1 MIRGFRSPG
10 IRYFLFSKARPWT
23 RTYQESICS
32 RYQLF
37 SCSSNVRADVAV
49 KDKFE
54 ELIDGVIDIT
64 SASNE
69 RQSSYVFLQKLRH
82 MSSVHQLKT
91 AIEECRPIAANEVLL
106 FLRKLEN
113 LSTVK
118 PNSEVMQFLKSETF
132 TSLLSAQLLMDDVDF
147 AILLDV
153 GNCIMKISNSLPDL
167 DKQIKEDDTLTLT
180 LSFDIFYQELF
191 KKINARLLT
200 DDTSKLSADSVIGFY
215 CGLRSFKG
223 KANPNMVSGIESLV
237 IRKVSEVQNSG
248 TIISLFLS
256 LNKEKF
262 SQLNFIVPIL
272 SKIEELVP
280 VMLLGELITVM
291 CTLATNKCRR
301 HELLQTVAEAIRL
314 HSDIMTPGQLVRLS
328 NAIRE
333 LSFYF
338 PRLITRFGNDFV
350 NSTTSFSDF
359 AQITPI
365 LNLFVTGKIT
375 DETAWIAVC
384 KWITNNSK
392 RASHADLRF
401 CVSACAAGNVDPSL
415 VKLVSEN
422 LAKNLQ
428 PGEKET
434 PRKWLN
440 IVWSLAVLNSL
451 TPKLAD
457 SILKESFQKALF
469 ADIKSN
475 DEKSFIAQKLFQINA
490 AAKFD
495 LKGYRGSILTK
506 LDDSVDLGPAT
517 TAKLKYGKTAP
528 RYESFLSNMNL
539 LIPPECRA
547 APSFYPEVGSFIDV
561 LTVFNSET
569 GKFASLKSIKKD
581 DHKSLNGFTAVL
593 YFDNQFTRCYSDA
606 DYSKQRPL
614 GQFQMNIRH
623 LQLAGAR
630 VCVMAEHDLQKCSD
644 TVQRM
649 MYMKQQIA
657 TPAQNYFTAPSW
669 SGR

>member
-1 MIRGFRSPG
+1 
-10 IRYFLFSKARPWT
+10 
-23 RTYQESICS
+23 
-32 RYQLF
+32 
-37 SCSSNVRADVAV
+37 V

-54 ELIDGVIDIT
+54 ELIDGIIDIT
-64 SASNE
+64 STGNE

-82 MSSVHQLKT
+82 MSSVHQLKKG
-91 AIEECRPIAANEVLL
+91 IEECRPNTANEVLL
-106 FLRKLEN
+106 ILRKLEN
-113 LSTVK
+113 LSSVK
-118 PNSEVMQFLKSETF
+118 ANTEVIEFLKSEAF
-132 TSLLSAQLLMDDVDF
+132 ISLLSAQLLMDDVDL
-147 AILLDV
+147 ATLLDV
-153 GNCIMKISNSLPDL
+153 GNCIMKISSSLPDL
-167 DKQIKEDDTLTLT
+167 DKQIREDDVLTLT
-180 LSFDIFYQELF
+180 LNFDTFYQELF

-200 DDTSKLSADSVIGFY
+200 DDTSNLSADSVIGFY

-223 KANPNMVSGIESLV
+223 KANPDMVDRIENVV

-256 LNKEKF
+256 LDKEKF

-280 VMLLGELITVM
+280 VMLLGELITVI

-301 HELLQTVAEAIRL
+301 HDLLQTVAEAIRS

-328 NAIRE
+328 SAIKE

-350 NSTTSFSDF
+350 NSTASFSDF

-365 LNLFVTGKIT
+365 LNLFVTGKVT
-375 DETAWIAVC
+375 DEAAWIAAC
-384 KWITNNSK
+384 KWILNNSK
-392 RASHADLRF
+392 RANHPDLRF
-401 CVSACAAGNVDPSL
+401 CISACAAGNVDPQL
-415 VKLVSEN
+415 IKPISEN

-434 PRKWLN
+434 PRRWLN

-469 ADIKSN
+469 TDIKSK
-475 DEKSFIAQKLFQINA
+475 DEKSFIAQKLFQINT

-495 LKGYRGSILTK
+495 LNGYRGSILTK
-506 LDDSVDLGPAT
+506 LDDSIDLGPGT
-517 TAKLKYGKTAP
+517 TSKLKYGKKAP
-528 RYESFLSNMNL
+528 RYENFFSNMNL
-539 LIPPECRA
+539 LIPAECRA

-569 GKFASLKSIKKD
+569 SKFVPLKSVKKD
-581 DHKSLNGFTAVL
+581 DQKPLNGFTAIL

-606 DYSKQRPL
+606 DYSKQRLL
-614 GQFQMNIRH
+614 GQFQMNVRH

-630 VCVMAEHDLQKCSD
+630 VCIMAEHDLQKCSD

-657 TPAQNYFTAPSW
+657 NPSRNYFTAPSW
-669 SGR
+669 SS